1 MVAPVIDDAQLW
13 LLRHGVAANKSDS
26 NNFEEDYVRP
36 LTPNGERQAVNAGLM
51 LDELTNLD
59 AAYTSPRVRCVQ
71 TAMLACQ
78 DLGVDVHRD
87 KTLLEM
93 KPRDA
98 IDLVKDGE
106 SVLICGHGPEL
117 NDTIEHVTGRVVSL
131 PKGGLVGIHIVKGQ
145 GTLTHLLGPKDIASL
160 V

>member
-1 MVAPVIDDAQLW
+1 MIDDAQLW
-13 LLRHGVAANKSDS
+13 LLRHGVAANKSET
-26 NNFEEDYVRP
+26 NTFEEDYVRP
-36 LTPNGERQAVNAGLM
+36 LTANGERQAVNAGLM
-51 LDELTNLD
+51 LDELTNLH

-93 KPRDA
+93 KPADA
-98 IDLVKDGE
+98 VDLVKDGE
-106 SVLICGHGPEL
+106 SVLICGHGPEI
-117 NDTIEHVTGRVVSL
+117 NDLINDLTGRMVDL
-131 PKGGLVGIHIVKGQ
+131 PKGGLAGIHIVKGQ
-145 GTLTHLLGPKDIASL
+145 GTLMHLLGPKDIASL